1 MLSKWG
7 WRLLQLS
14 RKLWMRTVL
23 FAILAVVTA
32 LLAIVV
38 QGVIPPSLSGMIGA
52 DAVDKLLNILASS
65 MLAVTTFSLSV
76 MISAYGAAT
85 SNISPRATKLLMEDS
100 TAQQALATFVGSFVF
115 SIVGIIALSTG
126 VYGEEGRVVL
136 FLVTVAVVVLIVAT
150 ILVWIN
156 HLSKLGRVGETTDRI
171 EKAAGA
177 AIQRR
182 CEHPRLD
189 GRRLASDEDIPKG
202 ALALYP
208 ADTGYV
214 QHVDLGSINQWAED
228 YGAEAYITSLPG
240 AFVHQGRPL
249 LWLSFQAEDGGV
261 DDAQLQ
267 PLHKAFT
274 VANERS
280 FDQDPRFGLSVLAE
294 VASRALSA
302 AVNDPGTAIDVIGR
316 GVRLIA
322 KWQVTD
328 EQNLPAPEA
337 IPYPRVWMLPIRLE
351 ELFDDFFMPIARDGA
366 ALVEIHIRLQKA
378 FQALSN
384 RVEFSEVCRKHSELA
399 LARAE
404 QVLTFEPDV
413 TLLRKLAAELQQEPS
428 NG

>member
-1 MLSKWG
+1 M
-7 WRLLQLS
+7 
-14 RKLWMRTVL
+14 
-23 FAILAVVTA
+23 
-32 LLAIVV
+32 
-38 QGVIPPSLSGMIGA
+38 
-52 DAVDKLLNILASS
+52 
-65 MLAVTTFSLSV
+65 
-76 MISAYGAAT
+76 
-85 SNISPRATKLLMEDS
+85 
-100 TAQQALATFVGSFVF
+100 
-115 SIVGIIALSTG
+115 
-126 VYGEEGRVVL
+126 VL

-182 CEHPRLD
+182 GEHPWLD
-189 GRRLASDEDIPKG
+189 GRRLASEEDIPKG

-384 RVEFSEVCRKHSELA
+384 RAEFSEVCRKHSELA

-413 TLLRKLAAELQQEPS
+413 TLLRKLAAELQQEPG